1 MKMHFDNTIEKDSTL
16 K

>member
-1 MKMHFDNTIEKDSTL
+1 MKMHFDNTIEKDSAP